1 MRDTKQAF
9 VELQRKK
16 TVSLRDY
23 KIRGLYS
30 YNILDHPDYI
40 KCSKIEKR
48 IVNYVYTMKVRESV
62 ASYIEESTGGK
73 PDIE

>member
-9 VELQRKK
+9 VELQKKK
-16 TVSLRDY
+16 TQSLREY

-48 IVNYVYTMKVRESV
+48 IVNYVYTMNINQRLS
-62 ASYIEESTGGK
+62 SFMQS
-73 PDIE
+73 